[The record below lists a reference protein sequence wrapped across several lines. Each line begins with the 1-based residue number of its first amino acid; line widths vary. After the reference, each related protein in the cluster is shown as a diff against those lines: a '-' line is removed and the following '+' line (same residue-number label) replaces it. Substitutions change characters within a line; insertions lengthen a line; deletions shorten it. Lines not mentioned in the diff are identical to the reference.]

1 MIAAAPATQTAPW
14 PRLGAGAAALVA
26 GGTFVALTVSG
37 PTPNPSPTSLL
48 QLLVGWSFVACGV
61 YAWGRRPDNPIGRI
75 MAAVG
80 LAWLVG
86 RTLYLGG
93 VAWSFTAGVW
103 LTDMWPTGLALFLL
117 AYPGGRRMTRSDQL
131 ILGLFL
137 LFALP
142 LELAWLVVWDPAFGP
157 GNALAVWPNV
167 ELAEGIDG
175 AQRVVIVLATL
186 LLVGT
191 LARRWYISTAPM
203 RRMMTPILTGGFAL
217 LFASMLTVLAKFGI
231 NAEPMTWSVLIAY
244 TAVPIAVVGVT
255 FRARMARGAL
265 AELVVELGTT
275 PAPARLQD
283 ALSHALADPSLQV
296 AFWSRPAN
304 AFLST
309 DGASVP
315 IPPVDP
321 RQVVTV
327 LERGGSPLAAII
339 HDAALLDDPG
349 LVASVATAVRLT
361 VENERL
367 QAEVEAKLEE
377 VRASRARIVEASDAE
392 RRRVERNLHDGAQQ
406 RLVALSLALR
416 RAQAQ
421 LPRGAAPATAAALEG
436 ASEQLAAALTE
447 LRELAKGIHPAI
459 LTEAGL
465 GAALRSLARESPV
478 DVAVRLDLADDL
490 ADPISVAAYFV
501 VAEALTN
508 VAKYAAASHIDLA
521 AESDAH
527 ELRVEISDDGVGGA
541 DPQAGSG
548 LRGLADRVAVLGG
561 RLDIRS
567 PTGAGTR
574 VVARLPLV
582 PGAEVVS

>member
-1 MIAAAPATQTAPW
+1 MIATAPATQTAPW
-14 PRLGAGAAALVA
+14 PRLVAAAAALVVGA
-26 GGTFVALTVSG
+26 MFLALTVSG
-37 PTPNPSPTSLL
+37 PTPSPSPTPVLE
-48 QLLVGWSFVACGV
+48 LLVGWSFVACGV

-103 LTDMWPTGLALFLL
+103 LTDMWPAGLALFLL
-117 AYPGGRRMTRSDQL
+117 AYPGGRRMTGSDQL

-167 ELAEGIDG
+167 ELADGIDG
-175 AQRVVIVLATL
+175 AQRVVIVLAIL
-186 LLVGT
+186 LLVAT
-191 LARRWYISTAPM
+191 LAHRWYVSTPPM
-203 RRMMTPILTGGFAL
+203 RRMMTPILAGGFAL
-217 LFASMLTVLAKFGI
+217 LIGSMITVLAKFGI
-231 NAEPMTWSVLIAY
+231 SAEPMIWSVLIAY

-283 ALSHALADPSLQV
+283 ALAHALADPSLQV

-304 AFLST
+304 AFLGT
-309 DGASVP
+309 DGAPVP
-315 IPPVDP
+315 IPPADP
-321 RQVVTV
+321 RQVVTL
-327 LERGGSPLAAII
+327 LERGGVPLAAII

-367 QAEVEAKLEE
+367 QAEVEAQLEE
-377 VRASRARIVEASDAE
+377 VRASRARIVAAGDAE
-392 RRRVERNLHDGAQQ
+392 RKRLERDLHDGAQQ
-406 RLVALSLALR
+406 RLVALMLALR
-416 RAQAQ
+416 IAQGSLESGEGPGLRLTLAQAS
-421 LPRGAAPATAAALEG
+421 AEAKAAL
-436 ASEQLAAALTE
+436 SE
-447 LRELAKGIHPAI
+447 LRDLAQGIHPQI
-459 LTEAGL
+459 LSEAGL
-465 GAALRSLARESPV
+465 ETAVESLADRAH
-478 DVAVRLDLADDL
+478 VAVTVEIGSNERYVPA
-490 ADPISVAAYFV
+490 VEGAAYFV

-508 VAKYAAASHIDLA
+508 VAKYAVASHVLVRA
-521 AESDAH
+521 AWRDGILTLE
-527 ELRVEISDDGVGGA
+527 VSDDGIGGA
-541 DPQAGSG
+541 DPSAGSG
-548 LRGLADRVAVLGG
+548 LRGLVDRLAVIDGTLEVV
-561 RLDIRS
+561 S
-567 PTGAGTR
+567 PTGGGTR
-574 VVARLPLV
+574 LLAQIPSAAPTMM
-582 PGAEVVS
+582 PG